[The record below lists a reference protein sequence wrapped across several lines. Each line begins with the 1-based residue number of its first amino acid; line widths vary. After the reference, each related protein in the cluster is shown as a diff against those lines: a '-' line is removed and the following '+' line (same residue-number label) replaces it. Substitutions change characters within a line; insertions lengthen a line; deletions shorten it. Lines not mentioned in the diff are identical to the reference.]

1 MWFVLLGGSFVLLD
15 VGPSILFFV
24 FPFFL
29 RCFCLFFIGKV
40 SSSTDFEVT
49 YFPMYLAAYDIGFI
63 EQVIKVMLNI
73 DSVDIH
79 HN

>member
-1 MWFVLLGGSFVLLD
+1 
-15 VGPSILFFV
+15 
-24 FPFFL
+24 
-29 RCFCLFFIGKV
+29 
-40 SSSTDFEVT
+40 
-49 YFPMYLAAYDIGFI
+49 MYLAAYDIGFI